1 MAHLKRQHMTHKSLL
16 TILIM
21 FLSFSVFG
29 QNNMTLKS
37 DGKLKKTEH
46 VLSEVITIIPAGKQ
60 VKVISG
66 PNSGVYKVSY
76 NGKIGFINEIYFQVS
91 GIGNSTSKSSSYSS
105 GSSSSSKTWNE
116 YNLKAHWKANGMD
129 KIEGIYESTGS
140 YTDVEVP
147 CRNGYGQILC
157 YMTWRN
163 YDVKYKVALLKSAG
177 EYKLI
182 YLSGKPKGREKVGG
196 CNCDGESYIAP
207 PANKWSVGE
216 VKARLH
222 KTATPDFYKCDWYM
236 SDKSLNPDGYITFEN
251 YAYFKLILSGSESM
265 YLKLYPTADDNISQN
280 NRTEKSSGTGFAI
293 TSNGLIATNHHV
305 VDGAKTIKVRG
316 INNDFNRTYSAKLV
330 ISDKNND
337 LAIIKIDD
345 YSFSSLGTIPYTI
358 NSNASNVGENIFVLG
373 YPLRATMGDEV
384 KLTNG
389 IISSKTGFQGDVTS
403 YQISAPVQPG
413 NSGGPLFNNKG
424 QLIGIINAKHIGA
437 ENASYAV
444 KSSYLTNLIDLLDYP
459 PTLQTVSSVNGKP
472 LTEQV
477 QIIKKYVYIIE
488 VN

>member
-1 MAHLKRQHMTHKSLL
+1 MTHKSLL
-16 TILIM
+16 IILNI
-21 FLSFSVFG
+21 FLTLSAFG
-29 QNNMTLKS
+29 QNNMSLKI

-66 PNSGVYKVSY
+66 PNGGIYKVSY
-76 NGKIGFINEIYFQVS
+76 NDKIGFINEIYLKAS
-91 GIGNSTSKSSSYSS
+91 GIGNKTSKSSKYSS
-105 GSSSSSKTWNE
+105 SSSSSSKNWSQ
-116 YNLKAHWKANGMD
+116 YKLKAHWKAKGMV

-147 CRNGYGQILC
+147 CRNGSGQILC
-157 YMTWRN
+157 YMTWRT
-163 YDVKYKVALLKSAG
+163 YDTKYKLALLKSAG

-182 YLSGKPKGREKVGG
+182 FLSGKPKGSKKVGG
-196 CNCDGESYIAP
+196 CNCDGKSYIEP
-207 PANKWSVGE
+207 TANKWSVGD
-216 VKARLH
+216 VKARLY
-222 KTATPDFYKCDWYM
+222 KTATPGFYKCDWYL

-251 YAYFKLILSGSESM
+251 YAYFKLILSDSEYM
-265 YLKLYPTADDNISQN
+265 FLKLYPTADDNIAQN

-316 INNDFNRTYSAKLV
+316 INNDFNKRYSAKLL
-330 ISDKNND
+330 ISDKEND
-337 LAIIKIDD
+337 LAIIKVDD
-345 YSFSSLGTIPYTI
+345 NSFSGLGTIPYTI
-358 NSNASNVGENIFVLG
+358 KSNGSNVGENIFVLG
-373 YPLRATMGDEV
+373 YPLRASMGDEV

-389 IISSKTGFQGDVTS
+389 IISSKTGFQGDLSS

-413 NSGGPLFNNKG
+413 NSGGPLFNSKG
-424 QLIGIINAKHIGA
+424 KLIGIINAKHKGA

-444 KSSYLTNLIDLLDYP
+444 KSTYLSNLIDLLDYP
-459 PTLQTVSSVNGKP
+459 PDLQTVSQIIEKP

-477 QIIKKYVYIIE
+477 LIIKKYVYIIE